1 MFEKEKKIQLLP
13 SYLCTYIL
21 FMVCCHRD
29 RNKRTRD
36 SGRREHHHQ
45 IIRASEHPSI
55 QPSTL
60 STYFT
65 SMYTRVHLLYIPRT
79 KECTKI
85 FVLSTIFSASDET
98 TEHRCI
104 YFYRQVVREI
114 YPRRRHFHKAAL
126 FPAFRFI
133 GVFGLNGLHHS

>member
-1 MFEKEKKIQLLP
+1 MYVHLVHGLLP
-13 SYLCTYIL
+13 
-21 FMVCCHRD
+21 HRD

-60 STYFT
+60 SMYFT

-133 GVFGLNGLHHS
+133 GVFGLNGLHHSSRIHLICRI